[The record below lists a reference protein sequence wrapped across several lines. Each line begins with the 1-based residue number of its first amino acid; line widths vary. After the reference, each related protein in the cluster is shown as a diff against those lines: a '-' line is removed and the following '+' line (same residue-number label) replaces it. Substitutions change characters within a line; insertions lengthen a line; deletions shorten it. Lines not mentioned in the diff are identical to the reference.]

1 MDVQALEAFVA
12 VADYG
17 SFSLAAE
24 QLHVTQPA
32 ISKRVAG
39 LEADLGCHL
48 FDRLPREAVLT
59 PSGQA
64 LLIKARH
71 ILEEIHALR
80 SNLSD
85 LSGNLAG
92 TLKLCTSHHIGLHK
106 LPPLLR
112 LYRQLYPQ
120 VKLELHFLGSEEA
133 FTAVEQGKVDLA
145 FATLPEENREKLNA
159 TSLWHDPLVFVC
171 ARDHALARRKKLQ
184 LADLA
189 EVDAILPETDT
200 VTYQV
205 VASLFKDANLKL
217 QVALPTNYLETI
229 KMMLS
234 VGLGWGVLP
243 TSMLDNSLT
252 TLPLSTVPLSRELG
266 LLTRK
271 GKTLTMAAQR
281 FIELTAQ
288 HT

>member
-1 MDVQALEAFVA
+1 MDIQALEAFIA
-12 VADYG
+12 VAGCG
-17 SFSLAAE
+17 SFSMAAE

-39 LEADLGCHL
+39 LESDLGCSL

-71 ILEEIHALR
+71 IVDEIHALR

-159 TSLWHDPLVFVC
+159 SPLWHDPLVFVC
-171 ARDHALARRKKLQ
+171 ARDHQLAQRKKLQ
-184 LADLA
+184 LQDLA
-189 EVDAILPETDT
+189 DVDAILPETDT

-205 VASLFKDANLKL
+205 VANLFKDANLKL

-243 TSMLDNSLT
+243 VSMLDNSLK
-252 TLPLSTVPLSRELG
+252 TLPINSVPLSRELG

-281 FIELTAQ
+281 FIELTEQ
-288 HT
+288 HN